1 LEQLEAANLFLI
13 ALDHRREW
21 YRYHVLFAEALRLG
35 LTVQEQIALHEKAA
49 NWFQAHEMDQ
59 FATHHARLVAEMS
72 RKPAAARRQELA
84 NQSLVEPLSAREMEV
99 LYLIA
104 TGLSNRE
111 IADRLVIATGTVKR
125 HNNNIF
131 GKLGVRSRT
140 QAVARGRDLGL
151 L

>member
-1 LEQLEAANLFLI
+1 ME
-13 ALDHRREW
+13 
-21 YRYHVLFAEALRLG
+21 
-35 LTVQEQIALHEKAA
+35 
-49 NWFQAHEMDQ
+49 Q
-59 FATHHARLVAEMS
+59 FATHHARLVNEMS
-72 RKPAAARRQELA
+72 SEPAPARRQELA
-84 NQSLVEPLSAREMEV
+84 NQSLIEPLSAREMEV
-99 LYLIA
+99 LHLIA

-125 HNNNIF
+125 HSNNIF